1 MPLQPDY
8 AQDFVNIKIINVDTE
23 TNVISKNGPSD
34 VRVRLD
40 DYFDNIVA
48 MEIENYQ
55 VPYAS
60 LSQFTDEN
68 KIDFQLRNPNIF
80 GGQWKDFTAT
90 IAERPVL
97 YNTPELPLADLLSAL
112 TQAFSNVILK
122 DPDFGGKVDIVPIP
136 DAEEKTRLL
145 CRTLA
150 YPPAA
155 SWPGYGSTECI
166 LLFDTGLNKNKSA
179 ANVLG
184 FDRIDITM
192 ATINIDGTNF
202 KNAVSPRPAL
212 LNKYRFVDLTIDEFP
227 EFEPFHRIYVP
238 TLPSNLTT
246 LPENTSRVR
255 LLTKPPRLL
264 KELTLRIR
272 LPGNKK
278 PTTSQ
283 PYYFSFR
290 VFELKSSLVVP
301 EVDRNRIK
309 LN

>member
-23 TNVISKNGPSD
+23 TNVISKNGPAD

-40 DYFDNIVA
+40 DYFDNVVA

-122 DPDFGGKVDIVPIP
+122 DPDFGGKVDIVPLP
-136 DAEEKTRLL
+136 DPEEKTRLL

-155 SWPGYGSTECI
+155 AWPGYGSTECI
-166 LLFDTGLNKNKSA
+166 LLFGTGLNKNKSA
-179 ANVLG
+179 ANVVKLEG
-184 FDRIDITM
+184 KV
-192 ATINIDGTNF
+192 GT
-202 KNAVSPRPAL
+202 
-212 LNKYRFVDLTIDEFP
+212 Y
-227 EFEPFHRIYVP
+227 
-238 TLPSNLTT
+238 
-246 LPENTSRVR
+246 
-255 LLTKPPRLL
+255 
-264 KELTLRIR
+264 IR
-272 LPGNKK
+272 
-278 PTTSQ
+278 
-283 PYYFSFR
+283 
-290 VFELKSSLVVP
+290 
-301 EVDRNRIK
+301 
-309 LN
+309 